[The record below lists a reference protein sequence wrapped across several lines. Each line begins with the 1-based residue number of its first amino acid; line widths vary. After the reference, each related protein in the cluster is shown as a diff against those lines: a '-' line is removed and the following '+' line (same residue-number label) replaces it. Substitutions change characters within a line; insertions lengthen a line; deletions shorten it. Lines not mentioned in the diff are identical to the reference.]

1 MRSTIY
7 QSLAFFV
14 KILQSLCASPFMLK
28 KFKHFIASSITH
40 ATSFKIGGWI
50 TLIVIITAMVCYLQ
64 VASRVESQALERLK
78 NHVLERGQLE
88 NYLFTITKDNQ
99 ALLKKILQTR
109 LTQLPTVFDLN
120 SRFKQLF
127 ELYSDGVT
135 RNHLET
141 FDGKTQSCVY
151 IDKALP
157 LTPETKQQIL
167 AFYDLTNLYGAAW
180 QNRFDNT
187 YIVTNSN
194 VIVNYWP
201 SEPHWCHKAKANVNI
216 KEKKHF
222 VLSNKVNNSART
234 TVWTGIYYED
244 VIEKWLISAITP
256 VDVDGKHV
264 VSIGQ
269 DIELES
275 LLKQMAS
282 QPLENSYSIVFRSD
296 GRLIAHPQ
304 WMYKLKAKRGMLN
317 MRSEESLEYTYH
329 LVRNAKQTII
339 DDPSNDQYLAI
350 TKITTP
356 DWYFVVV
363 FPKAIFDEVAWE
375 TAQIILILGILSVF
389 IILAILHFY
398 LNSHIKKPLDDFLI
412 AMQHIGKNDF
422 DVRLDDSRQ
431 DELGLVATAFKAMA
445 NILRDR
451 ETQLIDYAN
460 DLEQQ
465 TEELRQAKETAESA
479 NRVKSQ
485 FIANMS
491 HELRTPLNAII
502 GYSEMLYEDAQDLGY
517 DKFLT
522 DLEKINV
529 AGKHLLGLIND
540 VLDISKIEAGK
551 MDVYYENFE
560 LMPMLQEVVTTIE
573 PMIRKKGNAL
583 HTIYTE
589 NLGSI
594 CSDLT
599 KVRQILLNLLNNAS
613 KFTEQGTITLVVGVE
628 KTQDNEWVYFRVGDT
643 GIGMTEEQQSKLFQ
657 AFSQADASTTRKY
670 GGTGLGLVITK
681 RFAEMM
687 GGSITVES
695 LYRKGTTFMIH
706 LPRQI
711 EPRVNAPKQEILI
724 DQPLLEEI
732 IDDSDDLKG
741 LHGQGSI
748 LVIDDDPTVRD
759 LFNNHLTKLGYQVTV
774 ANGGDEGLRL
784 ARQIKPAAI
793 TLDVMMPGMD
803 GWMVL
808 SALKT
813 DPALNNIPVIVVSM
827 VEDKHLGY
835 SLGANDYLIKPVNRQ
850 QLSKI
855 LNKYTTGEKRLHQ
868 VLVIEDD
875 PTNQRMI
882 KEVLHREG
890 WQVDTADNGRIGLE
904 RVAINPPDLI
914 LLDLMMPEMDGF
926 EFVEHLRKHEKWYH
940 IPVVV
945 LTARQLTDAERK
957 RLNQHVED
965 IFQKSAYR
973 KELLLGEIH
982 RLLEASL

>member
-1 MRSTIY
+1 
-7 QSLAFFV
+7 
-14 KILQSLCASPFMLK
+14 MLK
-28 KFKHFIASSITH
+28 RFKYFIASSITH

-50 TLIVIITAMVCYLQ
+50 SLIVIITAVVCYLQ
-64 VASRVESQALERLK
+64 VASRVESQALDRLK
-78 NHVLERGQLE
+78 NYVLERGQLE
-88 NYLFTITKDNQ
+88 DYLFSVTRDNQ
-99 ALLKKILQTR
+99 ILLKKILHTR
-109 LTQLPTVFDLN
+109 LTNLSIPSDVNTQFE
-120 SRFKQLF
+120 QLF
-127 ELYSDGVT
+127 ESYSDGVT
-135 RNHLET
+135 RNRLDT
-141 FDGKTQSCVY
+141 NGKDKSCVY
-151 IDKALP
+151 VDNKL
-157 LTPETKQQIL
+157 LTPEIKQQVL
-167 AFYDLTNLYGAAW
+167 TFYELVNLYGEAW

-187 YIVTNSN
+187 YIMTPDNI
-194 VIVNYWP
+194 IVNYWP
-201 SEPHWCHKAKANVNI
+201 AEHHWCHKI
-216 KEKKHF
+216 KGHLDITEKKRF
-222 VLSNKVNNSART
+222 ELSNKLHNPARET
-234 TVWTGIYYED
+234 IWTGIYYDD
-244 VIEKWLISAITP
+244 VVEKWLISAITP
-256 VDVDGKHV
+256 VDINGKHV
-264 VSIGQ
+264 LSIGQ
-269 DIELES
+269 DIELET
-275 LLKQMAS
+275 LLKQVAS
-282 QPLENSYSIVFRSD
+282 QLKNSYSIVFRAD
-296 GRLIAHPQ
+296 GRLIAHPK
-304 WMYKLKAKRGMLN
+304 WMYKLKVKHGILSMH
-317 MRSEESLEYTYH
+317 SDPSLKHIYQLAHT
-329 LVRNAKQTII
+329 AQQTII
-339 DDPSNDQYLAI
+339 DDPTNDQYLAV

-363 FPKAIFDEVAWE
+363 FPKSIFDEVAWE
-375 TAQIILILGILSVF
+375 TAQIILILGILSVL

-398 LNSHIKKPLDDFLI
+398 LSSHIKKPLNDFLI

-422 DVRLDDSRQ
+422 DVRLDDSRK

-460 DLEQQ
+460 NLEHQ
-465 TEELRQAKETAESA
+465 TEALREAKETAESA
-479 NRVKSQ
+479 NLVKSQ

-517 DKFLT
+517 EEFLV

-551 MDVYYENFE
+551 MDVYYETFE
-560 LMPMLQEVVTTIE
+560 LMPMLKEVITTIE
-573 PMIRKKGNAL
+573 PMVKKKGNAL
-583 HTIYTE
+583 HTVYTE
-589 NLGSI
+589 NLGEI

-599 KVRQILLNLLNNAS
+599 KVRQILLNLLNNAA
-613 KFTEQGTITLVVGVE
+613 KFTEDGSITLVVGVE
-628 KTQDNEWVYFRVGDT
+628 IIHNREWIYFRVGDT
-643 GIGMTEEQQSKLFQ
+643 GIGMTEEQQEKLFQ

-681 RFAEMM
+681 RFAEML

-695 LYRKGTTFMIH
+695 LYGKGTTFMVY
-706 LPRQI
+706 LPRHVITDVEQHHKDML
-711 EPRVNAPKQEILI
+711 PLQEE
-724 DQPLLEEI
+724 QPSEI
-732 IDDSDDLKG
+732 SNE

-784 ARQIKPAAI
+784 ARQIKPSAI

-813 DPALNNIPVIVVSM
+813 DPELNHIPVIVVSM

-855 LNKYTTGEKRLHQ
+855 LNKYTTGEKRPHQ

-875 PTNQRMI
+875 LTSQRMI
-882 KEVLHREG
+882 KEILHREG
-890 WQVDTADNGRIGLE
+890 WQVDTANNGLIGLKHVE
-904 RVAINPPDLI
+904 ECPPDLI

-926 EFVEHLRKHEKWYH
+926 EFVEHLRKHEKWYR

-945 LTARQLTDAERK
+945 LTARQLTDEERD
-957 RLNQHVED
+957 RLNRHVED

-973 KELLLGEIH
+973 KELLLSEIH
-982 RLLEASL
+982 RLLETNIT